1 MGERR
6 YQHGPDNRQGY
17 RGVILLV
24 TLVILVILSTLGYTL
39 CVQVAARRHRDQFVI
54 DYSIAR
60 HACASGMKY
69 ALASMGSLQFDL
81 VSRPNEPDFSDV
93 FALSEPQY
101 QKLLEQAAAARWAAD
116 SNLVQ
121 EGLGQ
126 QPPDRDSLKEAAR
139 KDAGKS
145 TTVTEAGKK
154 TTKKGS
160 KKNAVRSGDMND
172 IYDVN
177 AYDPNREPF
186 VESMP
191 AQIRG
196 PYGPRWPLVMEP
208 MEFEIGSAKVTI
220 EIEDE
225 NAKYPLGWALIADEK
240 LKPIAA
246 AGWATFCEWMGYSP
260 AEIGVLN
267 ESLAKIGKTKPFKT
281 EFKQETEAVEP
292 PPALR
297 SKITR
302 PVPGARSTIARR
314 TITRKPVTVEEQVD
328 RQNKEY
334 SELLHSSI
342 INKDLLSRPSIAS
355 DTRKESALKYLGLW
369 ATRQVNINS
378 APRQVLE
385 AALTFGSAADAPK
398 IAQEII
404 LRRQLKPVTDVN
416 ELKQAVPRYST
427 ALDDCRTF
435 ITVRSTVFTI
445 RITAIS
451 GVARV
456 TALAAVAKEGD
467 KVQQIAV
474 ISD

>member
-1 MGERR
+1 
-6 YQHGPDNRQGY
+6 
-17 RGVILLV
+17 VILLV

-60 HACASGMKY
+60 HACASGLKY
-69 ALASMGSLQFDL
+69 ALASISTLQFDV

-126 QPPDRDSLKEAAR
+126 KPLDRDSLKAAAQEGAD
-139 KDAGKS
+139 KKAA
-145 TTVTEAGKK
+145 TEAGKK
-154 TTKKGS
+154 AAKKSS
-160 KKNAVRSGDMND
+160 KKKTAQRGDAN
-172 IYDVN
+172 DVN
-177 AYDPNREPF
+177 DANDYDANGAF
-186 VESMP
+186 LADALS

-196 PYGPRWPLVMEP
+196 PYGPPWPLVAEP
-208 MEFEIGSAKVTI
+208 MEFEIGSAKVKI

-225 NAKYPLGWALIADEK
+225 NAKYPLGWVLIADEK
-240 LKPIAA
+240 LKPVVA
-246 AGWATFCEWMGYSP
+246 AGWATFCEWMGYSTE
-260 AEIGVLN
+260 EIGALN
-267 ESLAKIGKTKPFKT
+267 EGLAKIGKTKPFKT

-292 PPALR
+292 PAALK

-302 PVPGARSTIARR
+302 PTPGASSAIARR
-314 TITRKPVTVEEQVD
+314 TVTRKPVTVEEQMN

-334 SELLHSSI
+334 AKLLHSSI
-342 INKDLLSRPSIAS
+342 INRDLLARPSIVS

-369 ATRQVNINS
+369 ATRHVNINS

-385 AALTFGSAADAPK
+385 AALTFGSVADAPK

-404 LRRQLKPVTDVN
+404 QRRQVKPVSDVN

-427 ALDDCRTF
+427 ALEDCRTF
-435 ITVRSTVFTI
+435 ISVRSTVFTI
-445 RITAIS
+445 RITAVS
-451 GVARV
+451 GVAKV

>member
-1 MGERR
+1 MYKRR
-6 YQHGPDNRQGY
+6 HQHGPGNRRGRQ
-17 RGVILLV
+17 GVILLV

-39 CVQVAARRHRDQFVI
+39 CAHVAARRHRDQFVI

-60 HACASGMKY
+60 HACASSLKY
-69 ALASMGSLQFDL
+69 ALASMGGLQFDL
-81 VSRPNEPDFSDV
+81 ISRPNEPDFSDV
-93 FALSEPQY
+93 FALTETQY
-101 QKLLEQAAAARWAAD
+101 QKLLAQAAAARWAAD

-121 EGLGQ
+121 EGLGTK
-126 QPPDRDSLKEAAR
+126 PLDRDSLKAAQ
-139 KDAGKS
+139 KDAGQETA
-145 TTVTEAGKK
+145 TTDAGKK
-154 TTKKGS
+154 ATKKS
-160 KKNAVRSGDMND
+160 AKRKTARRTDMND
-172 IYDVN
+172 VN
-177 AYDPNREPF
+177 DLNEYDPNS
-186 VESMP
+186 ESLADSLQ

-196 PYGPRWPLVMEP
+196 PYGPPWPLVTEP
-208 MEFEIGSAKVTI
+208 MEFEIGSAKVKI

-225 NAKYPLGWALIADEK
+225 NAKYPLGWVMIADEK
-240 LKPIAA
+240 LKPEVA
-246 AGWATFCEWMGYSP
+246 AGWTTFCEWMGYSTE
-260 AEIGVLN
+260 EIGLLN
-267 ESLAKIGKTKPFKT
+267 EGLAKIGKTKPFKT

-292 PPALR
+292 PAALR

-302 PVPGARSTIARR
+302 PVPGAPSAIARR
-314 TITRKPVTVEEQVD
+314 TVARKPVTVEEQMD

-334 SELLHSSI
+334 AKLLHSSI

-369 ATRQVNINS
+369 ATRNVNINS

-398 IAQEII
+398 MAQEII
-404 LRRQLKPVTDVN
+404 QRRQAKPIRDVN

-435 ITVRSTVFTI
+435 IAVRSTVFTV
-445 RITAIS
+445 RVTAVS
-451 GVARV
+451 GVAQV
-456 TALAAVAKEGD
+456 TAIAAIAKEGD